1 MIVSIPF
8 PDKGKI
14 LFKVGQH
21 VSIGDVFYKTHIQT
35 EVRLSLATK
44 LEFEPRHIFRHLK
57 KNVGDKVDKDELLA
71 EKKSLFSSKQYR
83 SEYNGLI
90 KEIDHIEGIVLLEV
104 EQDGEQQK
112 RAYFTGDVVEIEKRE
127 IKLKINK
134 GKPFN
139 AKDISIDFGG
149 PIMIQS
155 DNPNNLTEEEIKGKV
170 YCSRKLFGYEQIK
183 IEALG
188 AVGIISLH
196 SLSETSGIPFAQFSE
211 IKEWE
216 ELSSS
221 SFFYCIADK
230 KNSKI
235 YFYH

>member
-1 MIVSIPF
+1 MIVSIPL
-8 PDKGKI
+8 PDKGKV

-21 VSIGDVFYKTHIQT
+21 VSIGDLFYKTHIQT

-44 LEFEPRHIFRHLK
+44 LEFEPKHIFRHLK
-57 KNVGDKVDKDELLA
+57 KNVGDKVSKDELLA
-71 EKKSLFSSKQYR
+71 EKKSLFSSNQYR
-83 SEYNGLI
+83 SEYEGLI

-104 EQDGEQQK
+104 EQEGEQQK
-112 RAYFTGDVVEIEKRE
+112 RAYFTGEVVGIEKKE
-127 IKLKINK
+127 LKLKVNK
-134 GKPFN
+134 GKTFE

-149 PIMIQS
+149 PVMIQPE
-155 DNPNNLTEEEIKGKV
+155 NPNNLTEEEINGKV
-170 YCSRKLFGYEQIK
+170 YCNRKLLGYEQIK

-196 SLSETSGIPFAQFSE
+196 SLSEKSGIAFAQLSE

-221 SFFYCIADK
+221 SFLYCIADK

-235 YFYH
+235 YFYN